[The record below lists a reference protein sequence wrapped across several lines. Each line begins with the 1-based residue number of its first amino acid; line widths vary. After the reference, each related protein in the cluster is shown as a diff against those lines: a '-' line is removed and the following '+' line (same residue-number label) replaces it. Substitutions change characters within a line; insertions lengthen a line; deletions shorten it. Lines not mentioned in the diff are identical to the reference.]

1 MDRLRGEVCWCFTRL
16 TSPVQCGAPMRA
28 EIQAFVTG
36 FPDFLLFTGIAGI
49 MLIVAVAIYIKL
61 TPWRELALVKDQN
74 GAAGLALAGA
84 VVGLAIPIA
93 ACLATS
99 VSLIGL
105 LIWGVVAL
113 ILQLLAYRITDV
125 LLRDLPRRIEED
137 QAGPAIVLIGAKLA
151 SSMLLA
157 AGLWDP
163 NVHIL

>member
-1 MDRLRGEVCWCFTRL
+1 MD
-16 TSPVQCGAPMRA
+16 A
-28 EIQAFVTG
+28 EIQTFIQG
-36 FPDFLLFTGIAGI
+36 FPDFLLFTGVAAVMLVIAI
-49 MLIVAVAIYIKL
+49 AIYVKL

-84 VVGLAIPIA
+84 IVGLAIPIS

-99 VSLIGL
+99 VSLFGL
-105 LIWGVVAL
+105 IIWGVVAL
-113 ILQLLAYRITDV
+113 ILQLLAYRITDL

-151 SSMLLA
+151 SAMLLA

-163 NVHIL
+163 YIHLL

>member
-1 MDRLRGEVCWCFTRL
+1 
-16 TSPVQCGAPMRA
+16 MRA
-28 EIQAFVTG
+28 EIQAFVEG
-36 FPDFLLFTGIAGI
+36 FPDFLLYTGVAAV
-49 MLIVAVAIYIKL
+49 MLVLAIAIYIKL

-84 VVGLAIPIA
+84 VVGLAIPIS
-93 ACLATS
+93 ACLAMS
-99 VSLIGL
+99 VSLFGL

-113 ILQLLAYRITDV
+113 ILQLLAYRITDL

-151 SSMLLA
+151 SAMLLA

-163 NVHIL
+163 FIHML

>member
-1 MDRLRGEVCWCFTRL
+1 
-16 TSPVQCGAPMRA
+16 MRA
-28 EIQAFVTG
+28 EIQTFVEG
-36 FPDFLLFTGIAGI
+36 FPDF
-49 MLIVAVAIYIKL
+49 MLYTSVAALMLVVAVATYIKL

-84 VVGLAIPIA
+84 VVGLAIPIS

-105 LIWGVVAL
+105 VIWGVVAL
-113 ILQLLAYRITDV
+113 LLQLLAYRITDL

-151 SSMLLA
+151 SAMLLA

-163 NVHIL
+163 YIHLL